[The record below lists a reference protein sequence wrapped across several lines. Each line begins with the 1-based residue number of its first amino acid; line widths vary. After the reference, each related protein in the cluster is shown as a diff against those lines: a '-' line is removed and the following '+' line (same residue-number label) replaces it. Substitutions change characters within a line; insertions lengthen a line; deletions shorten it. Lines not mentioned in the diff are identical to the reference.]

1 MNMLRVLASI
11 IKIES
16 DSGSMKIRFLLVIC
30 GIVAAI
36 VSCQQTG
43 NNSSAEQD
51 IVTEQRPT
59 GPYAEVNV
67 PLKVDMGTFEGDE
80 LVKTATLQLGNIG
93 TDTLYVLGVEPECD
107 CVQILDYTSK
117 VAPHVNG
124 HVTVQFD
131 VSEYSDTVRKVFGI
145 ISNDRLERVKR
156 VTLFG
161 VRK

>member
-1 MNMLRVLASI
+1 
-11 IKIES
+11 
-16 DSGSMKIRFLLVIC
+16 MKIRFLLFIC

-43 NNSSAEQD
+43 NKSSAEQD
-51 IVTEQRPT
+51 AVTEQRPT
-59 GPYAEVNV
+59 VPYAEVNI
-67 PLKVDMGTFEGDE
+67 PQNVDMGIFEGDE
-80 LVKTATLQLGNIG
+80 LVKSVTLQMSNLG

-107 CVQILDYTSK
+107 CVQILDYSSK
-117 VAPHVNG
+117 VAPNVNG
-124 HVTVQFD
+124 HVTVQLD

-156 VTLFG
+156 VTVFG